1 MKKLNKT
8 EELEQEYESK
18 LYKIWDRVATF
29 FISLG
34 FKLFGL
40 LVIGVV
46 SFSIVTLW
54 NTLCWGIGL

>member
-1 MKKLNKT
+1 MKKLTKT

-34 FKLFGL
+34 FKIFGL

-46 SFSIVTLW
+46 SFTVVSLW
-54 NTLCWGIGL
+54 NTICIGVGL